1 MAASADVA
9 ITAGGK
15 PPGHIIDKQATNVD
29 ARMRV
34 PTSATAWPE
43 KYGGGAGMKGCA

>member
-9 ITAGGK
+9 LTAVGN

-29 ARMRV
+29 A
-34 PTSATAWPE
+34 
-43 KYGGGAGMKGCA
+43 